1 MRLESSEQGC
11 RQIGDKPNEVATVT
25 GSLNWGD
32 LPAGSRGEDPRN
44 VDVGDSRGDMLHRGI
59 LKLEDVDVLSRVP
72 DFQDKFLAL
81 FVSEVKILISFA
93 RQFCGGAFNSIQLG
107 GEGCGLLAVKLGS
120 FSGGCSPSVSI
131 GFEAAMTSV
140 VPGPLF

>member
-1 MRLESSEQGC
+1 MWLESSEQ
-11 RQIGDKPNEVATVT
+11 RRRKIGNKPNEVASVA

-32 LPAGSRGEDPRN
+32 LAAGSRREDTWN
-44 VDVGDSRGDMLHRGI
+44 VDIGDSRGDMLHRGI

-72 DFQDKFLAL
+72 DFQDEFLAL

-120 FSGGCSPSVSI
+120 FSGGCSHSFSI
-131 GFEAAMTSV
+131 GFEAAMT
-140 VPGPLF
+140 